1 MNQYERSNDGT
12 PSSDRLPGPAGDT
25 PGALLRA
32 GRSLFARRGYDGAS
46 IRAIT
51 REAGSNL
58 GSVTYHFGSKEG
70 LYAAVLE
77 DVLSPLAGEVAEAAA
92 AGRGG
97 VDRVVAVVR
106 AFFDHLDEHPDLPQL
121 MLQEIAAGKPPP
133 PPVESFLRSVTGD
146 LARVV
151 REGQEEGEIR
161 AGEPVLL
168 GLSCV
173 IQPIHLTLVR
183 HWLGVVRRVE
193 GAGDRPTETSGKGG
207 PPDLVEHAVRFVRA
221 GLTASREEI
230 P

>member
-1 MNQYERSNDGT
+1 MWLPRVTYERMNQYERSNTGG
-12 PSSDRLPGPAGDT
+12 SSQERTGDT
-25 PGALLRA
+25 PSALLRA

-70 LYAAVLE
+70 LYSAVLE
-77 DVLSPLAGEVAEAAA
+77 EVLSPLAGKVAEAAA
-92 AGRGG
+92 PGRGG
-97 VDRVVAVVR
+97 VERVVAVVR

-133 PPVESFLRSVTGD
+133 PPVEAFLRSVTGH
-146 LARVV
+146 LARIV
-151 REGQEEGEIR
+151 REGQEAGEIR
-161 AGEPVLL
+161 PGDPVLL

-183 HWLGVVRRVE
+183 HWLGLVRPME
-193 GAGDRPTETSGKGG
+193 GAGSTGRKDV
-207 PPDLVEHAVRFVRA
+207 VEHAVAFARA
-221 GLTASREEI
+221 GLTASREKA